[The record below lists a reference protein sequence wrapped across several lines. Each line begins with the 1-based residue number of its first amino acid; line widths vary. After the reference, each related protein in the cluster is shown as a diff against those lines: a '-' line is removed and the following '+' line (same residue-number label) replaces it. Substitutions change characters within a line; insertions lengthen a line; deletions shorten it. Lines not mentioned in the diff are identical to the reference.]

1 MKKSLKLQ
9 ISKVLGGNLEI
20 NKKAIQ
26 MKRAW
31 DEVDALINKG
41 NKQKPKKWPIMQAC
55 IFWIVGGI
63 LLLGEINNKPG

>member
-26 MKRAW
+26 IKRSW

-41 NKQKPKKWPIMQAC
+41 NKQKPKK
-55 IFWIVGGI
+55 
-63 LLLGEINNKPG
+63 